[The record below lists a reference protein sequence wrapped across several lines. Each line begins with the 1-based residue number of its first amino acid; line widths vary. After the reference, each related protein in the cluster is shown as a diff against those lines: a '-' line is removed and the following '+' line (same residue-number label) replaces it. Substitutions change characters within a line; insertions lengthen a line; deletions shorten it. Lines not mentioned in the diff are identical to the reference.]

1 MYFSL
6 HLVSYIADVQNTLR
20 HSDLSD
26 QVFRTAKIHQAFF
39 SHPYSEWT
47 FPNYLYN
54 FSISSSFVLS
64 SWLLPLWK
72 SYLKEDQSLFIQKD
86 VELLSKSTEKYIL
99 DTVAAI
105 YAWQGNAMLAYKYAD
120 IAEKET
126 LKRVKLLLEGKT
138 PKQVEQ
144 EMKK

>member
-1 MYFSL
+1 M
-6 HLVSYIADVQNTLR
+6 
-20 HSDLSD
+20 
-26 QVFRTAKIHQAFF
+26 
-39 SHPYSEWT
+39 
-47 FPNYLYN
+47 
-54 FSISSSFVLS
+54 
-64 SWLLPLWK
+64 
-72 SYLKEDQSLFIQKD
+72 FIQKD